1 RHRRGDQGDRSLSR
15 RRSAHRA
22 GGPRGHLPY
31 VLHRRRACRS
41 AKRAE
46 GGGRVSGAS
55 VLRKALRDQRW
66 QVLGFGVALF
76 VMAFTS
82 VLLWPNVRDTLQNLE
97 LPKAVQAFLG
107 NDLNIA
113 TPAGYLSARYF
124 GWVEILLIVYA
135 LISGTGD
142 VAGAESADTI
152 DLLISWHVSR

>member
-1 RHRRGDQGDRSLSR
+1 M
-15 RRSAHRA
+15 SATN
-22 GGPRGHLPY
+22 
-31 VLHRRRACRS
+31 
-41 AKRAE
+41 
-46 GGGRVSGAS
+46 

-66 QVLGFGVALF
+66 QVLGFGLALF

-135 LISGTGD
+135 VIAG
-142 VAGAESADTI
+142 VIAGAVFGGLRGAGELAAALM
-152 DLLISWHVSR
+152 LLTLIPIAVVYAIAYDRLSPDGRLRRAAEVRDR